1 MAEAKSSKVLRY
13 AVIQGGK
20 VIEDRT
26 LDRNQSVTIG
36 SDTKN
41 TIVVPMG
48 NLPKSHAVFEL
59 RGAQYHLCFTD
70 SMEGKLSTAQANEKL
85 SFEALKSQGVAKKK
99 GDRYEVPLADSS
111 KGSVSLGEVTLLFQF
126 VNQPKAAPKM
136 ELPAAAKGSLLNT
149 IDRTF
154 TAILLSFLFIEF
166 TGAFAL
172 SRRAIVEDDISLD
185 ELPDRFVK
193 LVIPEKPKEPPK
205 PVEEKKDDKPVEEKK
220 EEEKVAEKKEPP
232 KATQEHHDKVVAAVQ
247 SKGLLKLLGSNGQN
261 NMMNAIT
268 DTLGAGGAAANLDQ
282 ALAGAGGVTTAN
294 DDPSL
299 TGPTGGGSGDVAKI
313 GDIGTQGGGAVE
325 TSHHEVKQISGRVL
339 DSAPEV
345 ESGDIDRDSLA
356 RFVKVRLKSIQA
368 CYERELKRNTSLKG
382 KIVVRF
388 VIAETG
394 RVKDVD
400 IDENT
405 MGSDEVANCI
415 KTTIRAWTTQFHPSG
430 EVPVSYPFV
439 FSPSN

>member
-1 MAEAKSSKVLRY
+1 MAESKPHKVLRY

-48 NLPKSHAVFEL
+48 NLPKTHTVFEL
-59 RGAQYHLCFTD
+59 RGAQYALCFTET
-70 SMEGKLSTAQANEKL
+70 MEGKLSAAQGNEKL

-99 GDRYEVPLADSS
+99 GDHFEVGLSDAS

-154 TAILLSFLFIEF
+154 TGILLTFLFIEF

-172 SRRAIVEDDISLD
+172 SRRQLVEDDISLD

-205 PVEEKKDDKPVEEKK
+205 PVEEKKAEPVKK
-220 EEEKVAEKKEPP
+220 EEDKPAEKKAEKPP
-232 KATQEHHDKVVAAVQ
+232 PGPKDDHHEKVVAAVQ
-247 SKGLLKLLGSNGQN
+247 NKGLLKLLGTAGESNSAMQ
-261 NMMNAIT
+261 AIT
-268 DTLGAGGAAANLDQ
+268 DTLGAGSAANNLDD
-282 ALAGAGGVTTAN
+282 ALKGAGGVTAN
-294 DDPSL
+294 ADDPAAK
-299 TGPTGGGSGDVAKI
+299 GPKGGGSGEVAKI
-313 GDIGTQGGGAVE
+313 GELGTQGGGTVD
-325 TSHHEVKQISGRVL
+325 TVHHEAKLVSHVM
-339 DSAPEV
+339 DSTPDV
-345 ESGDIDRDSLA
+345 EGGAIDRDKLSK
-356 RFVKVRLKSIQA
+356 FVKVRLKSIQG
-368 CYERELKRNTSLKG
+368 CYERELKRNPNLKG

-388 VIAETG
+388 TIGENG

-405 MGSDEVANCI
+405 MGSEEVASCI
-415 KTTIRAWTTQFHPSG
+415 KTTIRAWTTPFTG
-430 EVPVSYPFV
+430 AEVPVSYPFV
-439 FSPSN
+439 FSASQ